1 MLAFN
6 QIDLLYSTFVLE
18 ILCKSRFVVSE
29 LVVASR
35 EHDIMYLRKNSFLGI
50 NKRIK

>member
-6 QIDLLYSTFVLE
+6 QIDLLYTFVLE
-18 ILCKSRFVVSE
+18 ILYKSRFVVSE

-35 EHDIMYLRKNSFLGI
+35 EHDII
-50 NKRIK
+50 